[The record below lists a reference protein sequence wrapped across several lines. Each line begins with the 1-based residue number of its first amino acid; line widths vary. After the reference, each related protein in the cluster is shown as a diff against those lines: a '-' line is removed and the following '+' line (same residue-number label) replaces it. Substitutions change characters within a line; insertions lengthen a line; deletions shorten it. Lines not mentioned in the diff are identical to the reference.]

1 MSDEAGHSI
10 GARIDE
16 RLAALFRE
24 LCRKELLDE
33 RKTEELVSQATS
45 RPAATRP
52 HSGRAPAPAL
62 GRTVAQRDI
71 GTPRRHQL
79 GLAGSVSNGRQ
90 RPSPPQSPGLAISFG
105 ASSGPGGEPPLGE
118 PSRLLRMSWRT
129 L

>member
-62 GRTVAQRDI
+62 ARAALQEDAGSPHSHRQRLRHVAS
-71 GTPRRHQL
+71 GRHQ
-79 GLAGSVSNGRQ
+79 GSLRSTFARARGRLWDAVWTGW
-90 RPSPPQSPGLAISFG
+90 RA
-105 ASSGPGGEPPLGE
+105 A
-118 PSRLLRMSWRT
+118 LRRT
-129 L
+129 